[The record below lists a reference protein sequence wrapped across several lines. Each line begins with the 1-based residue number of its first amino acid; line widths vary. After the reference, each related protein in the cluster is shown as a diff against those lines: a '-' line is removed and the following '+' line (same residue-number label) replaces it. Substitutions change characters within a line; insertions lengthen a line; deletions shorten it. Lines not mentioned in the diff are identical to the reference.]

1 MLKTSERATDH
12 FVGAQSCCA
21 RISQRIQ
28 TGAARLR
35 PYIFFGVLGVLAV
48 FVLTGCGKREAAPP
62 PVVTVMNGTLR
73 VWASYSGKLESRRV
87 HMIMSQLGGQATL
100 VEMAPEGLRIQKGTV
115 LARLDSTRIEREI
128 VKLEGAYAAAK
139 SEYESQKNADW
150 PLKLGEL
157 DRQLAEA
164 QAKEAEE
171 QQFLEDNRALLKD
184 DLVTPQEIH
193 QQEGK
198 LAQAQAKTKQLE
210 QQIKLS
216 HEYLQPLGLDQS
228 HAKLIAAERELD
240 LARQEL
246 KACTITAPAD
256 GILGY
261 LPTYFGN
268 EFRVARVGDTIF
280 MNLPFM
286 IIPDMSS
293 LVVHCYVPE
302 AELGRIA
309 TGATAQVVPVAFSDL
324 VLTGT
329 VESVGATAQIVA
341 EKPAWQQY
349 FHIVIALQAVDTRL
363 RSGLSVTAHV
373 IAYENPQAM
382 LLPRTAVR
390 WQNGTPSVRLH
401 RGVATE
407 TRAVKLGWAD
417 DRQFEVLAG
426 LQPGEHIVM
435 EE

>member
-1 MLKTSERATDH
+1 MNRQAAKVAKLRK
-12 FVGAQSCCA
+12 
-21 RISQRIQ
+21 
-28 TGAARLR
+28 GAASLR
-35 PYIFFGVLGVLAV
+35 PYIFFGVLGVLAICL
-48 FVLTGCGKREAAPP
+48 FSGCGKREAP
-62 PVVTVMNGTLR
+62 PVQVVMVTNGPLR
-73 VWASYSGKLESRRV
+73 VWTSYNGKLESRRE

-100 VEMAPEGLRIQKGTV
+100 VEIVPEGLSVRKGAV
-115 LARLDSTRIEREI
+115 LARLDPSRIEREI

-139 SEYESQKNADW
+139 SEFESLQNAEW

-171 QQFLEDNRALLKD
+171 QQILADNRALLKD
-184 DLVTPQEIH
+184 DLVTAQEIH

-198 LAQAQAKTKQLE
+198 LAQATSKTRQVQ

-216 HEYLQPLGLDQS
+216 RDYLQPLGLEQAR
-228 HAKLIAAERELD
+228 AKLTAAERELN

-246 KACTITAPAD
+246 AACTITAPTD

-286 IIPDMSS
+286 VIPDMSH

-309 TGATAQVVPVAFSDL
+309 TGAMTQVVPVAFNDL
-324 VLTGT
+324 TLTGT
-329 VESVGATAQIVA
+329 VESVGATAQVVA
-341 EKPAWQQY
+341 EKPAWQKY
-349 FHIVIALQAVDTRL
+349 FHVVIALQSVDPRL

-373 IAYENPQAM
+373 LAYENPRAL

-390 WQNGTPSVRLH
+390 WQNGVPSVRLH
-401 RGVATE
+401 RGVAIE
-407 TRAVKLGWAD
+407 TRAVKLGWAN
-417 DRQFEVLAG
+417 DRQFEVLSG
-426 LQPGEHIVM
+426 LQVGEQIVM